1 MKRQEK
7 NNNNKKGSTGWACQD
22 GDFDDYFRLGRHYF
36 VLFFLFLA
44 VPPMAERSLAV
55 FLCVC
60 GCLALFFY
68 YFFQRCSH
76 RVSFFVCVWLFF
88 LCVSDP
94 QIGHHLP
101 DGSACFLTP
110 LLLSIC
116 LNMIMFFS
124 QSIFRLLYERFLL
137 ACFFVSH
144 LYCGVMNY
152 LPVFGNS
159 FIFHFYF

>member
-1 MKRQEK
+1 MAI
-7 NNNNKKGSTGWACQD
+7 SMIIFATAAIIS
-22 GDFDDYFRLGRHYF
+22 FFSFYFWPFRRWPNAPLPFFCVCVGVSLF
-36 VLFFLFLA
+36 SSIIFFSVAATAFLFF
-44 VPPMAERSLAV
+44 V
-55 FLCVC
+55 CVC
-60 GCLALFFY
+60 VCV
-68 YFFQRCSH
+68 C
-76 RVSFFVCVWLFF
+76 VCVWLFF